1 MGPNTGHR
9 PSATGYSFEVYVSKD
24 YLTFCA
30 GHFITYDGS
39 LCETLHG
46 HNYRAS
52 IRITG
57 DVDENHYVLNFVTIK
72 RMMKQICD
80 ELDHRMLLPEENP
93 LIAMEL
99 EGPNIVARYKDRHY
113 SFPREDVV
121 LLPIPNTTAE
131 MLARYLCGRARE
143 WLASARAPQL
153 SAIEIEVEESPGQS
167 AIYREQFDAAEGS

>member
-1 MGPNTGHR
+1 M
-9 PSATGYSFEVYVSKD
+9 AEFEIYVSKD

-52 IRITG
+52 IRIRG
-57 DVDENHYVLNFVTIK
+57 GIDENYYVLNFVTIK
-72 RMMKQICD
+72 RMMKQLCD
-80 ELDHRMLLPEENP
+80 ELDHRMLLAEQNS
-93 LIAMEL
+93 LTEL
-99 EGPNIVARYKDRHY
+99 AAEGPNIVVRYKQRAY

-131 MLARYLCGRARE
+131 MLARYLCSRARE
-143 WLASARAPQL
+143 RLAMLARPDLAS
-153 SAIEIEVEESPGQS
+153 IELEVEESPGQS
-167 AIYREQFDAAEGS
+167 AIYREQLAPLGVA